1 MGSFTSLLALEHLQD
16 FIYYAYTF
24 CTGILELQSLL
35 PFCVGW
41 LEALGDLAHYYL
53 AVAAMVTYSQGL
65 GPEELTHNYCL
76 YCPIS
81 WTSQPILTTIFS
93 T

>member
-1 MGSFTSLLALEHLQD
+1 MCLFYIFLALKHLQD
-16 FIYYAYTF
+16 FIYYTCTF
-24 CTGILELQSLL
+24 YTGILEEKSLH

-81 WTSQPILTTIFS
+81 WMSQPILTTIFG